1 MLQSVRADN
10 PDMNRSI
17 KNSTGDRN
25 ANPFRQ
31 ASVRYFL
38 PLLMGVTIATCSDS
52 VVAQDTVSKSLLQQ
66 SDAAATRQ
74 RRTSSESDDAV
85 ITFDAKQEVPRKAG
99 RRVFVRSSSLLV
111 RGAVVEE
118 KLLKQPQF
126 QQLGFLIT
134 RELSEADLILELRHD
149 LFTMYVFTV
158 VDAKAGLVLAGGKLS
173 SLGGTVADKV
183 AKRFVKKM
191 AQSPGP

>member
-1 MLQSVRADN
+1 M
-10 PDMNRSI
+10 
-17 KNSTGDRN
+17 KTSTRHCYGIPRTI
-25 ANPFRQ
+25 RHL
-31 ASVRYFL
+31 L
-38 PLLMGVTIATCSDS
+38 PLAAVSLIAICSDAGL
-52 VVAQDTVSKSLLQQ
+52 AQNTVSKSLPQP
-66 SDAAATRQ
+66 SDTAATRQ
-74 RRTSSESDDAV
+74 RRTSSESNDTV
-85 ITFDAKQEVPRKAG
+85 ITFDAKQEAPRKAG

-111 RGAVVEE
+111 RGAVVED

-191 AQSPGP
+191 AQLPGP

>member
-1 MLQSVRADN
+1 
-10 PDMNRSI
+10 MNKSF
-17 KNSTGDRN
+17 KASTG
-25 ANPFRQ
+25 ATQFGPGK
-31 ASVRYFL
+31 ATYLL
-38 PLLMGVTIATCSDS
+38 PLAVIAFIAIFSEAGL
-52 VVAQDTVSKSLLQQ
+52 AQDTLSKTLSKQ
-66 SDAAATRQ
+66 SDIAATRQ
-74 RRTSSESDDAV
+74 RRTSSESNDAV
-85 ITFDAKQEVPRKAG
+85 ITFDAKQEVLRKAG

-149 LFTMYVFTV
+149 LFTLYVFTV

-191 AQSPGP
+191 AQLSGP